1 MLVYVSAW
9 LKCHYPDVFCAA
21 MLNSQPM
28 GFYAPAQ
35 LVRDARDHGVEVRP
49 PDINAS
55 HWDCTLEKG
64 AGEQCAVRLGF
75 RQIGGFRE
83 VDADALVAARGRGY
97 DGVRHLAQAAN
108 LPSDALTKL
117 ADADAFRSV
126 GLDRRQALWVV
137 KGLDGGAESSRTVVP
152 ELPLFARAD
161 PETLR
166 IEDKVELPSLGLG
179 EHIIQDYAT
188 LRLSL
193 KEHPL
198 ALLRRHLS
206 LRGVIR
212 NAELASA
219 ANNARVRVAGLV
231 LVRQRPGTAKGVT
244 FATLE
249 DETGIANLVVWQKIF
264 EAYRRPFLASRLMM
278 VSGRLQREGLVVHV
292 VAEKIDDL
300 SHELYRL
307 SDPEIAV
314 APAVK
319 TKQQAAPP
327 SAQCPGAPDPE
338 EQGFPLTP
346 RGPAFGPP
354 TIKGSAPELAAFRG
368 IARET
373 CRRRTRQLD
382 SKMRH
387 YCAITTIVSSD
398 PGSLCSLET

>member
-1 MLVYVSAW
+1 MATFRRMGTIDSFRDKFVTGMAKNGYAAEYAGRCFQQIEGFGDYGFPMSHAASFALLVYVSAW
-9 LKCHYPDVFCAA
+9 LKRHYPDVFCAA
-21 MLNSQPM
+21 ILNSQPM

-55 HWDCTLEKG
+55 HWDCILEEG
-64 AGEQCAVRLGF
+64 AVRLGF
-75 RQIGGFRE
+75 RQIGDFRE
-83 VDADALVAARGRGY
+83 ADASAIVAARGRFY
-97 DGVRHLAQAAN
+97 DGVHHLASAAN
-108 LPSDALTKL
+108 LPSDALMKL

-152 ELPLFARAD
+152 ELPLFAGAD

-166 IEDKVELPSLGLG
+166 MEDKVELPPLGLG

-193 KEHPL
+193 KQHPL
-198 ALLRRHLS
+198 ALLRPYLS
-206 LRGVIR
+206 ARGVVR

-219 ANNARVRVAGLV
+219 ANSAHVRVAGLV

-249 DETGIANLVVWQKIF
+249 DETGVANLVVWQKIF

-307 SDPEIAV
+307 SDSEIAPASETKRQAHRHPRN
-314 APAVK
+314 APARLIPK
-319 TKQQAAPP
+319 
-327 SAQCPGAPDPE
+327 SRD
-338 EQGFPLTP
+338 
-346 RGPAFGPP
+346 
-354 TIKGSAPELAAFRG
+354 FR
-368 IARET
+368 
-373 CRRRTRQLD
+373 
-382 SKMRH
+382 
-387 YCAITTIVSSD
+387 
-398 PGSLCSLET
+398 